1 MYHGRMTEREED
13 VGPAARALADAVAAL
28 TKAVGAGLTDASKEV
43 GEQLA
48 GSLRDASRDLAQAS
62 TQVRRTMGGRR
73 QERGDARERAS
84 TRRQEQAAR
93 TRADLLAAARTVFA
107 EQGYEGASVGDVAAA
122 AGYTKG
128 AVYANFEGKED
139 LLRQIVRDLAAEQD
153 LWFEAQTGRPLAD
166 VFAEACDPE
175 TSLNSTLLSLE
186 LYTYAVR
193 HREARD
199 DLAPYLA
206 GSWDHAARLIAAART
221 GAGAPPTADDRD
233 TALAVLSVLTF
244 AQVLD
249 PVAGDG
255 AAIRAAAR
263 IIDRLLAA
271 D

>member
-1 MYHGRMTEREED
+1 MTEPEEG
-13 VGPAARALADAVAAL
+13 VGAAARALADAVAAL
-28 TKAVGAGLTDASKEV
+28 TKAVGTGLTDASKDV

-48 GSLRDASRDLAQAS
+48 SSLLDASRDFAQAS
-62 TQVRRTMGGRR
+62 TQVRRTMGGR
-73 QERGDARERAS
+73 QTVRGETRESSTSTS

-93 TRADLLAAARTVFA
+93 TRADLISAARVVFA
-107 EQGYEGASVGDVAAA
+107 EQGYEGASVGDIATA

-128 AVYANFEGKED
+128 AVYANFDGKED
-139 LLRQIVRDLAAEQD
+139 LLRAIVRDLVEQQD
-153 LWFEAQTGRPLAD
+153 EWFEAQTGRPLAD

-193 HREARD
+193 HREARA

-206 GSWDHAARLIAAART
+206 ASWDYAARLLAAARG
-221 GAGAPPTADDRD
+221 GAGATPTTRDRD
-233 TALAVLSVLTF
+233 TALEVLSVLTF

-255 AAIRAAAR
+255 AAIAAAAR
-263 IIDRLLAA
+263 IIDRLVSRNGE
-271 D
+271 